1 MKKAFIYI
9 ALASGLVISGGCS
22 KNKEKSESEHKEHEK
37 DHDHDDENH
46 SHSESD
52 KEEDHPDG
60 IILFTEEQSKHI
72 LDFKVEKI
80 KKCQFYEI
88 LKTSG
93 QILAA
98 PGDERQVSATMSGIV
113 SLSNP
118 DLVEGYTISAGQQL
132 FSISAKNLSEN
143 NTSARLNEAKAI
155 LNNSKAEYDR
165 ANALI
170 ADKIISQKDFD
181 QIKLAHDQALV
192 NYQTLSAGMSS
203 GGKSITSP
211 MTGYIK
217 NLSVQSGEYVEMGQT
232 MATITQNRRLFLRAD
247 VSQKYTSLVKNVKT
261 ATFTTP
267 YDNQTY
273 DLNDMNG
280 RLVSIGKSSV
290 GNSFYTPINFEFD
303 NVGNVIE
310 GSFVEVYLKSQI
322 INNALI
328 LPVSALIEEQGHFF
342 VFVQQEHDDEYI
354 KKEVKIGG
362 TDGINREIISGINE
376 GDKVVTKGAYAL
388 KLASM
393 SGAMPEHS
401 HEH

>member
-22 KNKEKSESEHKEHEK
+22 KNEHKSDPQHKEHEE
-37 DHDHDDENH
+37 DHDHSDENH

-322 INNALI
+322 INNTLI

-388 KLASM
+388 KLASI

>member
-22 KNKEKSESEHKEHEK
+22 KNKDKSEYQHKEHEK

-273 DLNDMNG
+273 DLTDMNG

>member
-22 KNKEKSESEHKEHEK
+22 KNKDKSESQHKEHEK

-328 LPVSALIEEQGHFF
+328 LPVSALIEEQGYFF